1 MNKIHS
7 CTEARPAAAC
17 FFLSFP
23 GTGWFLGCLRDG
35 VAWRGGGLTPE
46 SFAGSRCGGSHRLTH
61 LRLLPEIAA
70 QQLAPLWNVTAVP
83 PRRGPLRV
91 PWCHPPWR
99 GGVGAQTAPGVTP
112 GGIRAFTTPAPT
124 RGQPRQHTVARL
136 SPAPGTRVS
145 LRRWPQPRTDTGQ
158 PCAAHRGRHRSQE
171 RGWGGGAGADVP
183 PCPHTG
189 PTVPPAPRWHVPAQN
204 PRRLAGAGGVTRTR
218 CPCTHPHGRGDWSR
232 GPGAGGGGSRHPL
245 SCHLHPVPA
254 PPILPPAQLPA
265 VCGGGCGG
273 EGGAGSCSPQD
284 GWVELNPICFIIGHK
299 ARSPGCSPAG

>member
-1 MNKIHS
+1 MGWHGGGGGADPRVLHWLPVRGEPPADPL
-7 CTEARPAAAC
+7 TPFARNSSPAARASLERYRRPSEEGSPPC
-17 FFLSFP
+17 PLVSP
-23 GTGWFLGCLRDG
+23 TLEGWCWCPNSPWGHPRWHPCIHHAGTHARAAPAAHGGTPVTSPWHTR
-35 VAWRGGGLTPE
+35 VAAP
-46 SFAGSRCGGSHRLTH
+46 
-61 LRLLPEIAA
+61 
-70 QQLAPLWNVTAVP
+70 LAPATDRHGRAVC
-83 PRRGPLRV
+83 G
-91 PWCHPPWR
+91 
-99 GGVGAQTAPGVTP
+99 TP
-112 GGIRAFTTPAPT
+112 G
-124 RGQPRQHTVARL
+124 
-136 SPAPGTRVS
+136 SS
-145 LRRWPQPRTDTGQ
+145 PQPG
-158 PCAAHRGRHRSQE
+158 AGM
-171 RGWGGGAGADVP
+171 GGGGAGADVP

-232 GPGAGGGGSRHPL
+232 GPGAGGGGGGSRHPL
-245 SCHLHPVPA
+245 SCHLHPVPT